1 MEVGKDRFL
10 VVGLGVTGIET
21 SKFLLSKGASV
32 KAADAREE
40 SELGAAAENLA
51 RKGVEIRCGGHAPEL
66 FDWADTIVMSPGVR
80 FNLPEMAK
88 AREAGKK
95 TVSEIELAWHFV
107 SRPIIG
113 VTGTN
118 GKTTTT
124 TMISEMFGRGGVKV
138 FTGAN
143 IGTPLVS
150 VAGRDEEYDFLLLE
164 LSSFQLQG
172 TERFRPRVAAI
183 LNVSPNHLDH
193 HEDMEEYTGAKL
205 RLFRNQT
212 EEDWAVFNAADP
224 VAGDASKGF
233 RAKKVSFSS
242 GGEQTD
248 VRCEGDEI
256 VFGRARFSLR
266 DSNLEGRHNREN
278 MMAAVAVATVA
289 GCPED
294 AVRRTVSEFRPLPHR
309 MEYVLTVG
317 GVRVYN
323 DSKATSPFATLSA
336 IESLAGPVV
345 LVAGGKDKGTGYDVL
360 KGAVREKVKALV
372 LTGETKEKMR
382 AALGGLAPTECAD
395 CLEEA
400 VASALGMSEPGD
412 QLLFSPGCSSF
423 DAFSSYEERGETF
436 KEIVRNVRS

>member
-10 VVGLGVTGIET
+10 VLGLGKTGIET
-21 SKFLLSKGASV
+21 ARFLLAEGASV

-40 SELGAAAENLA
+40 AALSAEAKELAGKGA
-51 RKGVEIRCGGHAPEL
+51 EIRCGGHAPEL
-66 FDWADTIVMSPGVR
+66 LDWADTIVLSPGVR
-80 FNLPEMAK
+80 FTLPEL
-88 AREAGKK
+88 ARARAAGKK
-95 TVSEIELAWHFV
+95 TVSEVELAWHFV
-107 SRPIIG
+107 SRPVIG
-113 VTGTN
+113 ITGTN

-124 TMISEMFGRGGVKV
+124 AMVSEMLGRGGMRV

-150 VAGRDEEYDFLLLE
+150 VAGRDGEYDFLLLE

-172 TERFRPRVAAI
+172 TEKFRPRVAAI

-193 HEDMEEYTGAKL
+193 HESMEEYTAAKL
-205 RLFRNQT
+205 RLFANQT

-242 GGEQTD
+242 GGEETD

-256 VFGRARFSLR
+256 AFRGVRFSLR
-266 DSNLEGRHNREN
+266 DSKLEGRHNREN
-278 MMAAVAVATVA
+278 MMAAVAVATLA

-294 AVRRTVSEFRPLPHR
+294 AVRRTLIGFRPLPHR
-309 MEYVLTVG
+309 MEYVLAVG

-323 DSKATSPFATLSA
+323 DSKSTSPFATASA
-336 IESLAGPVV
+336 VESLPGPII
-345 LVAGGKDKGTGYDVL
+345 LVAGGKDKGTGYGVL
-360 KGAVREKVKALV
+360 RNAVGKKVKALV
-372 LTGETKEKMR
+372 LTGETRDRMR
-382 AALGGLAPTECAD
+382 AELGGLVPTECAD
-395 CLEEA
+395 SLEEA
-400 VASALGMSEPGD
+400 VASALGMSAPGD

-436 KEIVRNVRS
+436 KEIVRNVRH